1 MARRQ
6 RQSQEIEDL
15 GDFDLP
21 PDLDKKVK
29 KMISEADEEVRVNFR
44 WTKKQVD
51 LLKRAA
57 KLRGVRY
64 QTYMKQLLYEGA
76 MRDLERENNLFS
88 K

>member
-1 MARRQ
+1 MAKRQ

-29 KMISEADEEVRVNFR
+29 EMISEADEEVRVNFR